1 MKTSPSNSTA
11 INRITLLLGLAVA
24 LGTSVSVGH
33 ADTIVEYVANLT
45 GPSESPPNAS
55 PGTGLADVTID
66 ETTNMMHVQVSFAGL
81 LGTTTAS
88 HIHCCTAVAGTGT
101 AGIATTTP
109 TFTGFP
115 LGVTSGSYDH
125 IFDLTMASSWN
136 MNIPPFDGGTPA
148 TDMATLLA
156 GLAAGEAYLN
166 VHSSVV
172 PGGEI
177 RGFLSPVPG
186 PVVGAGLPG
195 LLFASGGLLAWW
207 RRRRKHVV
215 DITQS
220 RAGDIPVSGEILASQ
235 PHLH

>member
-1 MKTSPSNSTA
+1 MKASPSNSTA
-11 INRITLLLGLAVA
+11 INRIALLLGLAVV

-45 GPSESPPNAS
+45 GPGESPPNPS
-55 PGTGLADVTID
+55 PGTGFADVTID
-66 ETTNMMHVQVSFAGL
+66 ETTNMMHVVVSFTGL
-81 LGTTTAS
+81 EGTTTAS

-125 IFDLTMASSWN
+125 IFDLTLASSWN
-136 MNIPPFDGGTPA
+136 SAFIGTGTPA
-148 TDMATLLA
+148 TAEAALLA

-166 VHSSVV
+166 IHSTVV

-195 LLFASGGLLAWW
+195 LILASGGLLGWW
-207 RRRRKHVV
+207 RRRQK
-215 DITQS
+215 S
-220 RAGDIPVSGEILASQ
+220 A
-235 PHLH
+235 